1 MLDIHI
7 QLYPCFD
14 VNLYY
19 TNILYKEPREM
30 ALFVDETLWLLRDFD
45 GCDADISADE
55 NAGFIE
61 GWSYKAIR

>member
-1 MLDIHI
+1 
-7 QLYPCFD
+7 
-14 VNLYY
+14 
-19 TNILYKEPREM
+19 M